1 MRGEDTDLNQLES
14 VYDDLGNTFTYLL
27 KMMSLAEKNDEF
39 GIFQGD
45 PGI

>member
-1 MRGEDTDLNQLES
+1 MFIETSAKTGENIQD
-14 VYDDLGNTFTYLL
+14 TFTYLL
-27 KMMSLAEKNDEF
+27 KMMSLAEQDDEF